1 MIHSKHLKIYM
12 TLTCTMQ
19 TANIISVALTKS
31 VAASLKQ
38 IFVLSLSNKSDVSE
52 IWKIIFCKD
61 YCCKLSKVTSNLM
74 YH

>member
-1 MIHSKHLKIYM
+1 MIHFKHLKIYM

-52 IWKIIFCKD
+52 I
-61 YCCKLSKVTSNLM
+61 
-74 YH
+74 